1 MKHRTIPRVGG
12 FPLRWPVVLFLT
24 PLVFGSFGCKPREAL
39 MGPATVE
46 QAARVID
53 LTTFPL
59 MPGAAGNPNRAVAS
73 LNYAAA
79 QTSVKAAFDFQRQKL
94 TAQGWQESSHD
105 TSVSDQAAS
114 TTFKKNGFVLSV
126 SVYSSGD
133 EGRSNILLINHGN
146 INYDKLPRPGG
157 SKPVYV
163 GDSSGMYVTE
173 AAVASTT
180 AECRRLLLAD
190 GWQPYGTAGDSAWF
204 KKNAIRLIVTV
215 SSAPAQGGKTMI
227 SLSSE
232 LMSADLPAPERADD
246 LRYSDMTKELSFE
259 TPDSKEAMT
268 AFYKRTLGLTQWAPT
283 LEKTVDI
290 DDKPTM
296 IFRNPAKDMLRL
308 SFSSERQGKTPVS
321 LVFQSAAEIAELDRQ
336 IKAQAPRIKAEME
349 KRQAKEAAEFAEARK
364 PLPKLPITLPGGA
377 KNVEQSASEIKFTV
391 AKGQARAIAEAWRKQ
406 FRDTGWK
413 EDMAMLQGM
422 AGALSFSRE
431 KQSLTVHYS
440 DTGFTPAEVSLS
452 AVGAE
457 LELSGGEKPPE
468 RD

>member
-146 INYDKLPRPGG
+146 I
-157 SKPVYV
+157 
-163 GDSSGMYVTE
+163 
-173 AAVASTT
+173 
-180 AECRRLLLAD
+180 
-190 GWQPYGTAGDSAWF
+190 
-204 KKNAIRLIVTV
+204 NAIRLIVTV